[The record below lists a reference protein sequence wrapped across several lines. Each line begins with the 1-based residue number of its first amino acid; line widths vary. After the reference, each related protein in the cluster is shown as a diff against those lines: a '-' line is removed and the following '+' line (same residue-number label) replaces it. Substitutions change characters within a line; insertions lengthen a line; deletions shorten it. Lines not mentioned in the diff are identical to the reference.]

1 MPPSNGRYFCNKFQ
15 QLYATLYTDECCAEL
30 VAFLRKTRSEEAVRR
45 MVTEASSGT
54 DHTGTAD
61 YLGQLLGAELV
72 AVPAEQVTSLVEQ
85 MVNESKLAQTRV
97 RTQFNAGKLQSTQ
110 MGTSVITYNAVKHQ
124 MRQTSNEARTG
135 QRRQKRWAETTA
147 NPSEHVDAL
156 EERRNLRQ
164 LRTMANSGGHVEA
177 LRERRTMR
185 QLQTIANPGEHVEHL
200 GKRRKMRELQ
210 AKKNPKEHAAAL
222 RQRRNARNEHMDK
235 LVQDHVNFL
244 REEVPTQ
251 ERQAEIL
258 NNIRSQLQ
266 PARTIQVPCSVCD
279 CSYVD
284 KEGRLMSLE
293 EFMALPNLE
302 LLHSDRVD
310 PPLSALLIQQYSIVQ
325 SVIDRGIPENIANK
339 KLTGLLLS
347 PRGIG
352 ESKVFTCTA
361 CLSSLQRGK
370 LPKMAIANNNA
381 IGELPNDLKDLS
393 EMERRLCS
401 PVVVRSVKHWI
412 LFEW

>member
-54 DHTGTAD
+54 DHTGTAT
-61 YLGQLLGAELV
+61 YLGQLLGDELV
-72 AVPAEQVTSLVEQ
+72 VVPAEQVASLVEQ
-85 MVNESKLAQTRV
+85 IVNESKLAQARV
-97 RTQFNAGKLQSTQ
+97 RTQFNAGRLQSIQT
-110 MGTSVITYNAVKHQ
+110 GTSAITYNAVKHQ
-124 MRQTSNEARTG
+124 MRQTSNEARTE

-147 NPSEHVDAL
+147 NPTEHVDAL
-156 EERRNLRQ
+156 RERRNLRQ
-164 LRTMANSGGHVEA
+164 LE
-177 LRERRTMR
+177 
-185 QLQTIANPGEHVEHL
+185 TIAQPCKHVDAL
-200 GKRRKMRELQ
+200 GKRRKLRELQ
-210 AKKNPKEHAAAL
+210 AKRNPNEHAVTL
-222 RQRRNARNEHMDK
+222 RQRRNARCEHMDK